1 MTLSVQSHENL
12 PYPVLVADIGGTNA
26 RFGVLTDSH
35 AELKEF
41 DTAKT
46 ADFKGLEDAAE
57 AMVLSRTAITP
68 RSAVLAIAG
77 PINGEEVPL
86 TNCDWV
92 IRPNA
97 LMQAL
102 RLDEV
107 VLVNDFEAQSLA
119 LPSLKDTDL
128 QLIGDVE
135 MAENGT
141 KVVVGP
147 GTGLGAAGMV
157 HTGALWVPVPGEGG
171 HIDLGPVTDEEF
183 DLWPHF
189 EKEHGRISAEAL
201 LCGRGLVRLYN
212 GVASWRGKPAELSDP
227 SAITSAALAGSDEI
241 AEESLN
247 IFCPLLGRVAG
258 NLAIAFMAKG
268 GVYLAGGISQKI
280 AGFLAKSEFRAAFI
294 AKAPH
299 EALMNTMAT
308 AVIIHEKPALLGLA
322 AFARTP
328 QLFGVDLNGRRF
340 HAPK

>member
-46 ADFKGLEDAAE
+46 ADFEGLEDAAE

-77 PINGEEVPL
+77 PIDGEEVPL

-92 IRPNA
+92 IRPNE

-119 LPSLKDTDL
+119 LPSLRDTDL

-227 SAITSAALAGSDEI
+227 SAITSVALAGTHEI

-247 IFCPLLGRVAG
+247 IFCRLLGRVAG

-280 AGFLAKSEFRAAFI
+280 AGFLAQSEFRAAFI

-299 EALMNTMAT
+299 DALMNSMAT

-340 HAPK
+340 YAPE

>member
-1 MTLSVQSHENL
+1 MTLSVQTHENL

-26 RFGVLTDSH
+26 RFGILTDAH

-41 DTAKT
+41 ETAKT
-46 ADFKGLEDAAE
+46 ADFDGLEAAAE
-57 AMVLSRTAITP
+57 AMVLSRTAIAP
-68 RSAVLAIAG
+68 RSAVLALAG

-86 TNCDWV
+86 TNCDWI
-92 IRPNA
+92 IRPKA
-97 LMQAL
+97 LMRAL
-102 RLDEV
+102 QLDEV

-119 LPSLKDTDL
+119 LPSLNDADL

-147 GTGLGAAGMV
+147 GTGLGAAGMI
-157 HTGALWVPVPGEGG
+157 HTGAIWVPVPGEGG
-171 HIDLGPVTDEEF
+171 HIDLGPVTDDEF
-183 DLWPHF
+183 NLWPHF

-212 GVASWRGKPAELSDP
+212 GVASWRGRPADLGDP
-227 SAITSAALAGSDEI
+227 SAITSAALAGSDDI

-247 IFCPLLGRVAG
+247 IFCRLLGRVAG

-280 AGFLAKSEFRAAFI
+280 AGFLAESDFRSAFV

-299 EALMNTMAT
+299 EGLMNTMAT

-340 HAPK
+340 YAAE